1 MLRKGGS
8 EISFERG
15 GRYPLDAL
23 RREYAEKKW
32 QRTDAAPIDSV
43 KETGTGG
50 DAFWDK
56 VHAIEKS
63 FQGGL
68 EKNVPEDVTSALLE
82 LDGTIWKAQQELEN
96 AEFISQARE
105 ILRDMLALLGTRL
118 SSSPKSEA
126 EYLAPIA
133 EQLLELREQFRK
145 QKKWQEADEVRKC
158 LTQANIVIE
167 DTKYGSRWRLKN

>member
-1 MLRKGGS
+1 
-8 EISFERG
+8 
-15 GRYPLDAL
+15 
-23 RREYAEKKW
+23 
-32 QRTDAAPIDSV
+32 V
-43 KETGTGG
+43 KETGTGES
-50 DAFWDK
+50 AFWDK
-56 VHAIEKS
+56 VHAIEKT
-63 FQGGL
+63 FQDGL
-68 EKNVPEDVTSALLE
+68 EKNVPEDATSALLD

-126 EYLAPIA
+126 ECLSPIV

-167 DTKYGSRWRLKN
+167 DTKDGSRWQLKL